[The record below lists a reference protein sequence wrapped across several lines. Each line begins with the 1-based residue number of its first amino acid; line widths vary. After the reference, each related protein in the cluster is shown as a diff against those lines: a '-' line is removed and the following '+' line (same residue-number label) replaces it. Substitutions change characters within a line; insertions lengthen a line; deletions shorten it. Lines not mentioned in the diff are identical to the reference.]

1 MAPLS
6 RRSDSH
12 SDSKVIQ
19 SIVFDLDDTLLDTT
33 GLLIP
38 IAKTPAFEQR
48 IQQSLPLMPGALENL
63 NSLQKM
69 QIQLFLL
76 TQGREHFQKMKI
88 QSLALEGYFLK
99 VCIVDGVQQTK
110 RHGFEVLIQQHK
122 LIPQRTLSIGNRRST
137 DLRFAKQLGMFTC
150 LFHYG
155 EHKDEEVFCPE
166 DQEDLRIEDHFQ
178 LLPALKSSN
187 FIA

>member
-6 RRSDSH
+6 QRIDSH
-12 SDSKVIQ
+12 SDTKVIR
-19 SIVFDLDDTLLDTT
+19 SIIFDLDDTLLDTT

-48 IQQSLPLMPGALENL
+48 IQQALPLMPGAFENL
-63 NSLQKM
+63 QFLHHLNFQM
-69 QIQLFLL
+69 FLL

-88 QSLALEGYFLK
+88 QNLPLEGFF
-99 VCIVDGVQQTK
+99 VETCIVDGIQQTK
-110 RHGFEVLIQQHK
+110 KYGFQSLIQKHSLVPHQ
-122 LIPQRTLSIGNRRST
+122 TLSIGNRRST
-137 DLRFAKQLGMFTC
+137 DLRFAKELGMHTC

-155 EHKDEEVFCPE
+155 EHKDEPITCLEE
-166 DQEDLRIEDHFQ
+166 KEDLRIEDHFQ
-178 LLPALKSSN
+178 LLDALKKAN